1 MALRVNL
8 TRLGS
13 APMQKL
19 IRTWVLI
26 FLTAASAT
34 LSAAP
39 VGYTI
44 NSDSPSDESDGLY
57 RIDLETG
64 KQIERIG
71 TVQTTALQK
80 FLDVEGLAFDTN
92 GRLWGID
99 DEKLQLFPID
109 LDNGAQV
116 KPDDAITI
124 TGLTAQNNDFGM
136 TFACDDNLYITSIKE
151 SYLYKVNASGVA
163 TPIGPLGANISAL
176 ASRGEPVELYGLSNG
191 TEGVGASGPPKLYRI
206 DIDTGAATQISLNGL
221 DVAAYTE
228 GGMAFDESGQ
238 LWAITDRAT
247 QLQPSQVMKLNTTTG
262 TASNVLN
269 TDLDGLESLAITP
282 PRGCA
287 PSGNGDY
294 AAFVVQTRF
303 VDKNDVTPITLNIQC
318 NDGYWGES
326 SRTIL
331 PEAGFSGRYEVRF
344 VVEDFI
350 DGALNCE
357 IWEDAPHG
365 YTPEYDC
372 QVGATCSSNAGTGPC
387 TFEGIGID
395 QEEVCL
401 ISNNVSPV
409 DVTVAKEWLLARE
422 DLAVDDGAVIE
433 LHCSNVFGGD
443 GEWVNNGQMRW
454 SWPFDGNPASQAAAV
469 QPDYEGSTQCWT
481 AEIYETSA
489 VESESSCASPVAIAL
504 GDTGRTCLVS
514 NAVFFEGIP
523 SLNEYGLLLFSALML
538 LTGLFAVRRTG

>member
-1 MALRVNL
+1 MALRVKL

-19 IRTWVLI
+19 IRTLMLT

-39 VGYTI
+39 VGYSI
-44 NSDSPSDESDGLY
+44 NSDSPSEDSDGLY

-64 KQIERIG
+64 QTIERIG
-71 TVQTTALQK
+71 TVQTTSFQK
-80 FLDVEGLAFDTN
+80 FLDVEGLAFDAN

-109 LDNGAQV
+109 LDNSAQV
-116 KPDDAITI
+116 GSADTIAI

-151 SYLYKVNASGVA
+151 SYLYKVNESGVA

-176 ASRGEPVELYGLSNG
+176 ASKGEPVELYGLSNG
-191 TEGVGASGPPKLYRI
+191 TEGEGASGPPKLYRI
-206 DIDTGAATQISLNGL
+206 DIETGAATEISLNGL

-228 GGMAFDESGQ
+228 GGMAFDDSGQ

-262 TASNVLN
+262 TASDVLD
-269 TDLDGLESLAITP
+269 TDLEGLESLAITP

-344 VVEDFI
+344 VVENFV
-350 DGALNCE
+350 DGVLNCE
-357 IWEDAPHG
+357 IWEDSPPG

-372 QVGATCSSNAGTGPC
+372 QVGAACSSNAGAGPC
-387 TFEGIGID
+387 TFEGIGIN
-395 QEEVCL
+395 QEELCL
-401 ISNNVSPV
+401 IQNNVSPV
-409 DVTVAKEWLLARE
+409 DVTVTKEWLYPRE
-422 DLAVDDGAVIE
+422 ELVVDDSAVIE
-433 LHCSNVFGGD
+433 LNCANVFGGD
-443 GEWVNNGQMRW
+443 GEWVNSGQMRW
-454 SWPFDGNPASQAAAV
+454 SWLFDGNPASQVAAV
-469 QPDYEGSTQCWT
+469 QPDYEGTTLCWT
-481 AEIYETSA
+481 TETYETSA
-489 VESESSCASPVAIAL
+489 VETESSCASPVAIAL

-514 NAVFFEGIP
+514 NTVFFEGIP
-523 SLNEYGLLLFSALML
+523 SLSEYGLLLFSALML